1 MRAVV
6 VCPGRGTYN
15 AAELGYLRSYFPVAP
30 LLAAFDDER
39 LAMGQRSIS
48 DLDGAARFSAG
59 VHTRGDNASALIF
72 AASLGDF
79 LAIDRDRVEIVA
91 VTGNSMGWYT
101 ALAYAGAV
109 SHLDGFR
116 IANTMGR
123 WMQEHLV
130 GGQLLYPC
138 VDDDWVPRPDKRA
151 ALLAIAADVARMPGH
166 AVHLSIDLG
175 GMLVFGGDE
184 VGLAALGSALPVL
197 SRFPM
202 RLANHAA
209 FHTPLVAH
217 VSAIAREWIAADIFC
232 DPVLP
237 LIDGRGAIWWPGS
250 SEAVALHDY
259 TLVDQ
264 VTRTYDFAQAIRVAA
279 LEFAPDVFIVTGPGN
294 TLGGATAQSLILA
307 GWHGLSSKS
316 EFVLRQAERPL
327 MISMGLPG
335 QRERVLEL
343 EERS

>member
-1 MRAVV
+1 MRAVM

-15 AAELGYLRSYFPVAP
+15 AAELGYLRSHFPHAP

-39 LAMGQRSIS
+39 LAAGQRSIS

-101 ALAYAGAV
+101 ALACAGAV

-123 WMQEHLV
+123 LMQEHLA

-138 VDDDWVPRPDKRA
+138 VDDDWVPRPDQRA
-151 ALLAIAADVARMPGH
+151 ALLATAADVARMPGH
-166 AVHLSIDLG
+166 ALHLSIDLG

-184 VGLAALGSALPVL
+184 ERLAALGAALPAR

-202 RLANHAA
+202 QLANHAA

-217 VSAIAREWIAADIFC
+217 VSAIARDRIVTELFRN
-232 DPVLP
+232 PVLP

-250 SEAVALHDY
+250 TEAAALQDY
-259 TLVDQ
+259 TLVGQ
-264 VTRTYDFAQAIRVAA
+264 VTRTYDFAKAIRVAA

-307 GWHGLSSKS
+307 GWHGLSGKA
-316 EFVLRQAERPL
+316 EFMLRQADRPV
-327 MISMGLPG
+327 MISMGMPS
-335 QRERVLEL
+335 QRGSV
-343 EERS
+343 SN